1 VSGADDIQFDTRGS
15 RPSFFDNATQD
26 VFMTALLET
35 MSQVW
40 AARDYAAGLEKL
52 LVEKGLIEAGE
63 LEALR
68 WSAAEEAANEA
79 RREAFLKDAFRAVNA
94 DFTTVARRNEEI
106 DSFDEAD
113 LGA

>member
-1 VSGADDIQFDTRGS
+1 MNGAEEIPLDTRGS
-15 RPSFFDNATQD
+15 RPSFFDNVTQD
-26 VFMTALLET
+26 VFMTARLET

-52 LVEKGLIEAGE
+52 LIEKGVLEAGE

-68 WSAAEEAANEA
+68 WSAEEEAANEA

-94 DFTTVARRNEEI
+94 DFTTVAKRNRDI
-106 DSFDEAD
+106 DNFDEAD